1 MFYRIMKRIIGFILT
16 LYHRIDIEGLDSL
29 PTEGKLL
36 VVGNHVSYL
45 DPFYIGAILPR
56 KIHFMARAESFQN
69 PITRWALNQLEAFPV
84 DRSKADVQAVRKAIQ
99 YLDQEK
105 VVGLFPEGG
114 IRDKESLEQI
124 KQGAAFIAL
133 RTNTPVIPVYIE
145 GTIKALGEG
154 NWWIRPA
161 KIQVRFGSMIEPK
174 QYTGKKKE
182 IQEKMSMDIL
192 EELRNLRN
200 QIDQKQTG

>member
-16 LYHRIDIEGLDSL
+16 LYHRIEIEGLDSL
-29 PTEGKLL
+29 PTKGKLL

-45 DPFYIGAILPR
+45 DPFYIGALLPR

-69 PITRWALNQLEAFPV
+69 PFTRWALNQLEAFPV
-84 DRSKADVQAVRKAIQ
+84 DRNKADVQAVRTAIQ

-114 IRDKESLEQI
+114 IRDTESLEQI
-124 KQGAAFIAL
+124 KQGAAFIAF
-133 RTNTPVIPVYIE
+133 RTDAPVIPVYIE
-145 GTIKALGEG
+145 GTLKALGQG
-154 NWWIRPA
+154 NWWIRPV
-161 KIQVRFGSMIEPK
+161 KIRVCFGNVIEPK
-174 QYTGKKKE
+174 KYTGKKKE
-182 IQEKMSMDIL
+182 IQEKMSLDIL

-200 QIDQKQTG
+200 QVEQKQTG